1 VIVLDEAYYDYVTDA
16 AYPESTR
23 LIDQYPNVVVLRTF
37 SKIYGLASLRI
48 AYAVSNAE
56 NIRHLNKVRQ
66 LFNVNSIAQVAALA
80 SLQDPEFRKAGQ
92 NNNTEG
98 KKYLYQIFTELD
110 LEYIPAEGNFVM
122 VNTGLDSMEV
132 YQRLLEKGIIIR
144 PGEHFQMPAW
154 LRVSIGTMEDNQ
166 SFAKAFREIY
176 GSLVKQYLPVQSG
189 ERRNME

>member
-1 VIVLDEAYYDYVTDA
+1 MIVLDEAYYDYVTDA